1 MKLKYKEVFIY
12 LFSILLLLS
21 FILFSTNYL
30 INKNTEIINFIDS
43 EINDDF
49 EIEITNNL
57 DNINIFLKDYLFI
70 ESHLLKKK
78 KNEINI
84 QINLKKPF
92 AKNNLTKEVIFVDNT
107 IAPFNYFKPNYL
119 DNINLIDVSQKSIQ
133 INKYLNDYYKSLSSL
148 FEIDQI
154 EYIENRRYNLVL
166 SNGRKVMLPKV
177 IDSKLLYFIKNN
189 IDLIELNLEEYPS
202 GGKKIT
208 LLNKDNTTERLK
220 DLTKK
225 EKNEIK
231 KTINMKKKEKKK
243 LTKQN
248 IARVEENI
256 DQKKSKSKKTKKL
269 LKEIDN
275 KKVNRNSMQVV
286 DVCTIL
292 EKCNIEEIS
301 KYLLEQGRKKN
312 FPDIT
317 IRQ

>member
-21 FILFSTNYL
+21 FILFSINYL
-30 INKNTEIINFIDS
+30 INKNSEIINFIDS

-92 AKNNLTKEVIFVDNT
+92 AKNNLTKEVIFADNT
-107 IAPFNYFKPNYL
+107 TAPFNYFKPNYL
-119 DNINLIDVSQKSIQ
+119 DNINLIDVSQKSMQ
-133 INKYLNDYYKSLSSL
+133 INTYLNTHFQSLSSL

-189 IDLIELNLEEYPS
+189 IDLIDKSTNYNQFLDLRNFH
-202 GGKKIT
+202 
-208 LLNKDNTTERLK
+208 NKTIRLK
-220 DLTKK
+220 
-225 EKNEIK
+225 
-231 KTINMKKKEKKK
+231 
-243 LTKQN
+243 
-248 IARVEENI
+248 
-256 DQKKSKSKKTKKL
+256 
-269 LKEIDN
+269 
-275 KKVNRNSMQVV
+275 
-286 DVCTIL
+286 
-292 EKCNIEEIS
+292 
-301 KYLLEQGRKKN
+301 
-312 FPDIT
+312 
-317 IRQ
+317 